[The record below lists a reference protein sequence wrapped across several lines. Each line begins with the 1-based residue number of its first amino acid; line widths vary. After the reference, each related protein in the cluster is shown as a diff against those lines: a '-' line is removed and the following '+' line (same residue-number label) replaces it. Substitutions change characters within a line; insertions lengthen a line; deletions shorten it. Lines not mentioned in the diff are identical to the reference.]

1 MYIKIENNEVFEYDL
16 RNLKK
21 ENPNT
26 SFPQALS
33 PQLLSEFN
41 IYECTEEE
49 NPPIDPY
56 SQQIERGAFEETSTG
71 WILRKVVSN
80 RPLEEAQF
88 EVRARRDSLLQS
100 SDWTHV
106 TDSALSEEKKLAWA
120 TYRQALR
127 DITSQPSFPYDI
139 SWPTK
144 PE

>member
-1 MYIKIENNEVFEYDL
+1 MYIKLENGQVSEYDL
-16 RNLKK
+16 RNLRK
-21 ENPNT
+21 ENPST
-26 SFPQALS
+26 SFPQVLS
-33 PQLLSEFN
+33 PQLLADFN
-41 IYECTEEE
+41 IFECTEEE
-49 NPPIDPY
+49 DPVIDHY
-56 SQQIERGAFEETSTG
+56 WQQVERGAFEETSTG